1 MSVPRSALV
10 TDFYQLTMLQG
21 YRRAGLRRRAACFDL
36 FFREPPF
43 GGGFAVWAGLDEALA
58 YLEGLRFREEE
69 LAWLA
74 DEGTF
79 DRGFVEGLRELRFTG
94 DVDAAPEGS
103 LAFPNEPLL
112 RVTAPLEEAQLV
124 ETALLNVL
132 NFQTLIATKAARVC
146 LEAGLGADNVM
157 EFGLR
162 RAQGQDGARTAVRAA
177 YIGGCAAT
185 SNVDAAR
192 EYGVPAGGTHAHS
205 WVLAF
210 PSELEAFRA
219 YAGSFPER
227 AILLVDTY
235 DTLRSGVPNAIRVA
249 KELRERG
256 QRLFG
261 VRLDSGDLAYLSVET
276 RKLLDEAGCPD
287 VKIVAS
293 NNLDEVIIHDLVA
306 QGASI
311 DVYGVGTKLTTGWGD
326 PALSGVYKLSA
337 IQDEG
342 GAWQPRLKLSE
353 GGKKAT
359 LPGRKQVWRLRGR
372 DGEPLADWIELEG
385 EEPGADGVWGY
396 HPTRALQR
404 TRYEDHH
411 SAEPLLVPVMRGGR
425 RLEPGPPLK
434 ELRERAREE
443 LKKLHPTMR
452 RLLNPHEYKVSL
464 GPKLKDLIHHL
475 IGVRP

>member
-1 MSVPRSALV
+1 
-10 TDFYQLTMLQG
+10 
-21 YRRAGLRRRAACFDL
+21 
-36 FFREPPF
+36 
-43 GGGFAVWAGLDEALA
+43 
-58 YLEGLRFREEE
+58 
-69 LAWLA
+69 
-74 DEGTF
+74 
-79 DRGFVEGLRELRFTG
+79 
-94 DVDAAPEGS
+94 
-103 LAFPNEPLL
+103 
-112 RVTAPLEEAQLV
+112 
-124 ETALLNVL
+124 
-132 NFQTLIATKAARVC
+132 
-146 LEAGLGADNVM
+146 M

-404 TRYEDHH
+404 TRYEDHD

-425 RLEPGPPLK
+425 RLGPGPPLT